1 MIPIGKVRALLLD
14 VEKGPKVID
23 TGFSLM
29 KLRWLIKGNM
39 PVSSI
44 WYVGGRP
51 YLIVYAYNSKGMTSA
66 TYEHKGQL
74 RGNLVITACRS
85 GYQSGLTDED
95 IDYLT
100 QKIILERSYSDPVRT
115 PNEYTSYMLSETT
128 DKEPKPTIIDAD
140 G

>member
-23 TGFSLM
+23 TGFSLR

-39 PVSSI
+39 PISSI
-44 WYVGGRP
+44 FYVGGRP
-51 YLIVYAYNSKGMTSA
+51 YLIVFAYGTKGKTSA
-66 TYEHKGQL
+66 TYKKKGQL

-100 QKIILERSYSDPVRT
+100 QKIIIERSCNDALRT

-128 DKEPKPTIIDAD
+128 ESQPMPTIIDAEE
-140 G
+140 

>member
-23 TGFSLM
+23 TGFSLW
-29 KLRWLIKGNM
+29 KLRWLIKDKN

-44 WYVGGRP
+44 CYVGGRP
-51 YLIVYAYNSKGMTSA
+51 YLVVYALHSKGMTSA
-66 TYEHKGQL
+66 TYKFKGQL
-74 RGNLVITACRS
+74 RGNLVITAYRS

-100 QKIILERSYSDPVRT
+100 QKIILERSHDDPLRT

-128 DKEPKPTIIDAD
+128 ESRPKPTIIDA
-140 G
+140 